1 MSRNFSLRPMS
12 LLLAMA
18 FCVLVLRVAAA
29 PTALPQAVADAHY
42 IYIEN
47 QTSYPELQY
56 AAVLELNKW
65 GHFELTDRPR
75 AELVMLLSSGTH
87 VQAVP
92 DGQGPRTFGL
102 NAFVEESIPAG
113 HTRIALIDPKSGNT
127 LWSDLRRTEAGKVKG
142 GHLLDSLREAYE
154 QYQKERKRK

>member
-1 MSRNFSLRPMS
+1 MSHNYRRLQLSLPLG
-12 LLLAMA
+12 LLLCAIA
-18 FCVLVLRVAAA
+18 LRMAAA
-29 PTALPQAVADAHY
+29 PTALPQSVADAHY

-47 QTSYPELQY
+47 QTTYPELQY
-56 AAVLELNKW
+56 TAVLELNKW

-92 DGQGPRTFGL
+92 DGQGPRTSGL

-113 HTRIALIDPKSGNT
+113 HTRIALINPKSGTT
-127 LWSDLRRTEAGKVKG
+127 LWSDLKRTEGGKVKG

-154 QYQKERKRK
+154 QYQKGKSHR

>member
-1 MSRNFSLRPMS
+1 MSHNRSPRQISLW
-12 LLLAMA
+12 LGLVFCALALRMA
-18 FCVLVLRVAAA
+18 AT

-47 QTSYPELQY
+47 QTTYPELQY
-56 AAVLELNKW
+56 TAVLEVNKW

-75 AELVMLLSSGTH
+75 ADLVMLLSSGTH

-92 DGQGPRTFGL
+92 DGQGPRTYGL

-113 HTRIALIDPKSGNT
+113 HTRIALIDPKTGTT

-154 QYQKERKRK
+154 QYQKSKNHR